1 MRIVST
7 NRKARHDYHI
17 LETFEAGIELKG
29 MEVKSLRNK
38 GCSLDGSFARIE
50 GEELFLYNMNI
61 SEFDKSSY
69 FRVAPKRTRRLLL
82 HKKEIKKLIGT
93 AAQKGLTLIP
103 LKVFFNDRG
112 WAKIEIALARG
123 KKSYDKR
130 RKLKE
135 DIAKREADRAMKK
148 YRKRY

>member
-1 MRIVST
+1 MKIVST
-7 NRKARHDYHI
+7 NRKARHNYHI

-50 GEELFLYNMNI
+50 HEEMFLYNMNI

-69 FRVAPKRTRRLLL
+69 FKVDPKRTRRLLL

-93 AAQKGLTLIP
+93 ATQKGLTLVP
-103 LKVFFNDRG
+103 LRVFFNDKG

-135 DIAKREADRAMKK
+135 DIAKREAERAMKK
-148 YRKRY
+148 YRRKY